1 VGEEVGHVI
10 LEVVLSGVLVGGM
23 YGLIALGLNL
33 QYGIARMMNLAY
45 GEALMGG
52 AFTAF
57 WFLTLW
63 QIDPLASMLFSV
75 PVAFVGNWLIYRFLL
90 TPLVRRASN
99 QDVLEA
105 DTILV
110 TFGLLFVFQ
119 GLALVQ
125 WGGEYRGYTY
135 FAVPIK
141 IAGAT
146 VALNRLIA
154 FLVAVALALLLYWML
169 RTTRLGTALRAIAI
183 DPVAAQLVGV
193 DVARLS
199 ALAFAAGGGIM
210 AVSGTLVSMFLSFNA
225 SVGIVYTLK
234 ALIVV
239 IMGGVGRMLG
249 CLLAGLILGI
259 AEAVGA
265 WLVDPGLTLA
275 INFGL
280 FLLVLLLRPQG
291 LFSRG

>member
-1 VGEEVGHVI
+1 MVLFEA
-10 LEVVLSGVLVGGM
+10 VLSGILVGGM

-57 WFLTLW
+57 WFFTLW
-63 QIDPLASMLFSV
+63 RIDPLASMLFSV
-75 PVAFVGNWLIYRFLL
+75 PVAFAGNWLVYRYLL
-90 TPLVRRASN
+90 TPLVRRAAN

-135 FAVPIK
+135 LALPVNVL
-141 IAGAT
+141 GAT
-146 VALNRLIA
+146 VALNRLLA
-154 FLVAVALALLLYWML
+154 FAAAVALALVLYWLL
-169 RTTRLGTALRAIAI
+169 RATRLGTAMRAIAI
-183 DPVAAQLVGV
+183 DPIAAQLVAI
-193 DVARLS
+193 DVPRLS
-199 ALAFAAGGGIM
+199 ALAFATGGAIM
-210 AVSGTLVSMFLSFNA
+210 AVAGTLVSMFLSFNA
-225 SVGIVYTLK
+225 SIGIVYTLK

-239 IMGGVGRMLG
+239 IMGGV
-249 CLLAGLILGI
+249 
-259 AEAVGA
+259 
-265 WLVDPGLTLA
+265 
-275 INFGL
+275 
-280 FLLVLLLRPQG
+280 
-291 LFSRG
+291 

>member
-1 VGEEVGHVI
+1 MIFFEA
-10 LEVVLSGVLVGGM
+10 VLGGMLVGGM

-45 GEALMGG
+45 GEALMGS

-57 WFLTLW
+57 WLFMLW
-63 QIDPLASMLFSV
+63 QIDPLASMLLSV
-75 PVAFVGNWLIYRFLL
+75 PLAFGANWLIYRWLL
-90 TPLVRRASN
+90 TPLIRRAAN

-135 FAVPIK
+135 LAVPVNVL
-141 IAGAT
+141 GAT
-146 VALNRLIA
+146 LALNRLIA
-154 FLVAVALALLLYWML
+154 FGAAIALGLALYWVL
-169 RTTRLGTALRAIAI
+169 RATRLGGALRAIAI
-183 DPVAAQLVGV
+183 DPVAAQLVAI
-193 DVARLS
+193 DVPRLS
-199 ALAFAAGGGIM
+199 ALAFAAGGAIM
-210 AVSGTLVSMFLSFNA
+210 AAAGTLVSMFLSFNA
-225 SVGIVYTLK
+225 SIGIVYTLK

-249 CLLAGLILGI
+249 CLLAGLILGV
-259 AEAVGA
+259 AESVGA

-275 INFGL
+275 INFAL
-280 FLLVLLLRPQG
+280 FLLVLLVRPQG

>member
-1 VGEEVGHVI
+1 MI
-10 LEVVLSGVLVGGM
+10 LFEVVLSGVLIGGM
-23 YGLIALGLNL
+23 YGLVALGLNL

-57 WFLTLW
+57 WFFMLW
-63 QIDPLASMLFSV
+63 HIDPFASMLLSV
-75 PVAFVGNWLIYRFLL
+75 PVAFAGNWLVYRYLL
-90 TPLVRRASN
+90 TPLIHRAAN
-99 QDVLEA
+99 PEALEA

-119 GLALVQ
+119 GLALVE

-135 FAVPIK
+135 LAVPVDLL
-141 IAGAT
+141 GAT

-154 FLVAVALALLLYWML
+154 FAAAIVLALALYWVL
-169 RTTRLGTALRAIAI
+169 RETRLGGALRAIAI
-183 DPVAAQLVGV
+183 DPLAAQLVGV
-193 DVARLS
+193 DVPRLS
-199 ALAFAAGGGIM
+199 ALAFAAGGAIM
-210 AVSGTLVSMFLSFNA
+210 AAAGMLVSMFLSFNA
-225 SVGIVYTLK
+225 SIGIVYTLK

-249 CLLAGLILGI
+249 CLVAGLLLGF
-259 AEAVGA
+259 AEALGA
-265 WLVDPGLTLA
+265 YLVDPGLTLA
-275 INFGL
+275 INFAL
-280 FLLVLLLRPQG
+280 FLLVLLVRPQG